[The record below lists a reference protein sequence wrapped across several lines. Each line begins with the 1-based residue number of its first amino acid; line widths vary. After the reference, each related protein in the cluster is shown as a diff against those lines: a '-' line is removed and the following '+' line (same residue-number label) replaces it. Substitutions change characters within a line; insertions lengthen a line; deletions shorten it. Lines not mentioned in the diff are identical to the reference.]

1 MSDDARAGGKR
12 SFRNI
17 LRAATRENRNIF
29 AEIRFRDGLFY
40 GSNDL
45 RREGGDG
52 YTRKNV
58 RRNGEAF
65 YGGAIICVHL
75 SGKY

>member
-1 MSDDARAGGKR
+1 MRARARGKR

-40 GSNDL
+40 KSNDL
-45 RREGGDG
+45 RRKRGDA

-65 YGGAIICVHL
+65 YVSAIICVHQ